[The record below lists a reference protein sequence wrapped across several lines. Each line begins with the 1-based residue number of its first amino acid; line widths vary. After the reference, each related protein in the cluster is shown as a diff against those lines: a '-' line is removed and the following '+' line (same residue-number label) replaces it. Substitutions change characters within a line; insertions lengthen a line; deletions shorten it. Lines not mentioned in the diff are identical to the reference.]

1 MKRILALYVAVA
13 CSAVSALAQAAA
25 PSQSP
30 PAQAQTSA
38 PANPPGATTPP
49 ATPGQSAPATTQPGQ
64 AAPATGQPGQAAPAP
79 AQPARNQH
87 VAKTRAEY
95 DAYLDAMSKTDLP
108 SAEAAA
114 VEFEK
119 NFPDSDLK
127 GVLYQHL
134 MDKYQE
140 ANNAPKMLEMA
151 RKVIQFEPDD
161 PVALSTAATILAE
174 TTHDTDPDRDQRFA
188 ESEADAR
195 HAIASIDTLPSPAN
209 WTIQQFQQAKN
220 VILSYAHAAIG
231 FVELRKGNNVEAEKE
246 LRTATQLNQSQPDA
260 PTWYRLALALDHQQ
274 KYPDALAAI
283 NHALELFRPDDAM
296 YSVAK
301 DEQARLTQILGQ
313 PAPPPSPSGSTGNAA
328 AAPSPTPNPNP
339 AGSKPAAPANPAPP
353 PPKR

>member
-1 MKRILALYVAVA
+1 M
-13 CSAVSALAQAAA
+13 
-25 PSQSP
+25 
-30 PAQAQTSA
+30 
-38 PANPPGATTPP
+38 N
-49 ATPGQSAPATTQPGQ
+49 
-64 AAPATGQPGQAAPAP
+64 
-79 AQPARNQH
+79 
-87 VAKTRAEY
+87 
-95 DAYLDAMSKTDLP
+95 KTDLP

-114 VEFEK
+114 VDFEK
-119 NFPDSDLK
+119 KFPDSDLK

-209 WTIQQFQQAKN
+209 WTLQQFQQAKN

-231 FVELRKGNNVEAEKE
+231 FVELRKGNNVDAEKE
-246 LRTATQLNQSQPDA
+246 LRTATQLNQTQPDA

-274 KYPDALAAI
+274 KYADALAAI
-283 NHALELFRPDDAM
+283 NHALDLFHPDDAM

-313 PAPPPSPSGSTGNAA
+313 SGAP
-328 AAPSPTPNPNP
+328 AAPSGGTGPAATAPSASPNPNP
-339 AGSKPAAPANPAPP
+339 AGSKPAVPANPAPP